1 MSSDSCQVKN
11 PLRVYILPL
20 PIVQAIEDPAGSRIQ
35 GPFPLVRLVSSFHY
49 KESLIDQAPL
59 SVPSGMSLAKVH
71 FLFIMLSLD
80 SLFVTDPLRGNALI
94 GVITRESFAD
104 AVENEEFY

>member
-1 MSSDSCQVKN
+1 
-11 PLRVYILPL
+11 
-20 PIVQAIEDPAGSRIQ
+20 
-35 GPFPLVRLVSSFHY
+35 
-49 KESLIDQAPL
+49 
-59 SVPSGMSLAKVH
+59 MSLAKVH

-104 AVENEEFY
+104 AVEKEEIQ